1 MSDGAFSYEI
11 ETEIPMGYMKNLMDY
26 FKQSYINPQ
35 RQRFRN
41 VTTTESEGAA
51 SLEFEIVKD
60 SGESV
65 AHVEIVGGNPLRL
78 KVSGIA
84 ESEANRDKVADGIR
98 EDVTIIAN
106 LFEDNV
112 RSSTLYF
119 AWTEGQNGVLPE
131 KLRAGGAKSLNRIFL
146 ETQILFFM
154 LFIFIAAF
162 LLPIITWFTPIV
174 LLAVQL
180 VVVLFS
186 AKLISRTADWRITK
200 ENPTVHLLEY
210 HLPVE
215 EHDSF
220 RQLLSKVDLLKLKK
234 EIYDRTIAEKGEID
248 TATVQDVFA
257 KFGLPCKPENL
268 ASRKV
273 DAYDLVEKTAVKYGF
288 PMPQIVVS
296 NTMLPNAA
304 ASGPSAKHGVVLM
317 TSGLFVELDD
327 EEITSVL
334 GHEFGHL
341 KGRDPLYLFGL
352 TGVQY
357 LFMFYVLFP
366 FIAFNIILFLVYLWA
381 SLTFIFFIAKFFEAR
396 ADLLS
401 AIVIGKPK
409 VLARAL
415 ERIGFKRLLY
425 ERVPLGRIQEW
436 LGLDPH
442 PPIYFRISRLKGVEN
457 PAKIKHPLYQS
468 AKDVVKGFLDSL

>member
-1 MSDGAFSYEI
+1 MSDKAFAYEI
-11 ETEIPMGYMKNLMDY
+11 ETDIPDGYMKNLMDY
-26 FKQSYINPQ
+26 VKQSYVNPQ

-41 VTTTESEGAA
+41 VTMTTSDTNA
-51 SLEFEIVKD
+51 SLSFEIVKE
-60 SGESV
+60 SGERV
-65 AHVEIVGGNPLRL
+65 ADVEIVGGKPLKL
-78 KVSGIA
+78 KVSGIV
-84 ESEANRDKVADGIR
+84 ETDSEHVADGIR

-106 LFEDNV
+106 LFEENV
-112 RSSTLYF
+112 RTSTLYF
-119 AWTEGQNGVLPE
+119 AWTEGKKGVVTE
-131 KLRAGGAKSLNRIFL
+131 KVRAGGAKSLNRIFL

-154 LFIFIAAF
+154 LFILISAILF
-162 LLPIITWFTPIV
+162 PIIEWFTPIV
-174 LLAVQL
+174 LLAVQF
-180 VVVLFS
+180 VFVLFS
-186 AKLISRTADWRITK
+186 AKLIARTADWRITK
-200 ENPTVHLLEY
+200 DNPIVHLLEY
-210 HLPVE
+210 HLPIE
-215 EHDSF
+215 EHKSF
-220 RQLLSKVDLLKLKK
+220 KQLLSKVNLFQLKK
-234 EIYDRTIAEKGEID
+234 EIYDRTIAERGEID
-248 TATVQDVFA
+248 RQTVQEVFE

-268 ASRKV
+268 ESRKV
-273 DAYDLVEKTAVKYGF
+273 NAYELVEKTANKYGF
-288 PMPQIVVS
+288 PVPEIVVS

-304 ASGPSAKHGVVLM
+304 ASGPSASHGVVLM

-357 LFMFYVLFP
+357 LFMFYILFS
-366 FIAFNIILFLVYLWA
+366 FISTNVILFLVYLWA
-381 SLTFIFFIAKFFEAR
+381 SLTFIFFVAKFFEAR

-401 AIVIGKPK
+401 AIVIGQPK

-442 PPIYFRISRLKGVEN
+442 PPIYFRISRLKEVQN
-457 PAKIKHPLYQS
+457 PANIKYPLWQS
-468 AKDVVKGFLDSL
+468 AKDVVKGFINSL